1 VLGAA
6 SLGCSW
12 GGQTTASHALAVGAG
27 AVGAYGAAAGIAN
40 NFGKKKT
47 SEASTGTADLE
58 NQLGHEGHE
67 LNEMSHAQS
76 TVNKEKPLPA
86 TPKENE
92 GHGGSSSQA
101 ESSKQAQEKAE
112 KATAPKEEPKKE
124 EPEGKGKEKAH

>member
-1 VLGAA
+1 M
-6 SLGCSW
+6 
-12 GGQTTASHALAVGAG
+12 GAG

-67 LNEMSHAQS
+67 GHELNEMSHAQS

-92 GHGGSSSQA
+92 SHGGSSSQA

-124 EPEGKGKEKAH
+124 ETKKEEPEGKGKEKAH